1 MILIGRWAAVL
12 SLALF
17 VGMTPLGA
25 QNSSAADDDILI
37 IEDGGDD
44 ILIIEEDGGGAN
56 VQELEDQFDR
66 LADEL
71 DELRDRFG
79 SVTRNVNVTGYG
91 EVHFN
96 LPTDGRRSEFDAHR
110 FVLGV
115 NARFTDWIFLSAEID
130 YEHGAQELEF
140 EMGYL
145 DFLIDPRFNVRAGVV
160 LIPVGF
166 LNEFH
171 EPVLFWTVERPLLQ
185 NKLIPTSWNGTGAGF
200 FGTLGNFLGGMNYR
214 FYVVNSLQSVRPDGF
229 SSGSGTGKGGN
240 SGRFRAESGIRSGRL
255 QPNKAIGEDIALTG
269 RVEFTN
275 LFPGFQLG
283 GSFYT
288 GNTTHNLIEAG
299 GRVTLLEAD
308 IKYRKKWFEMNAS
321 IVNIHVNDAEIINQ
335 FMATQVGPTPTPVGG
350 GNQNVASNMLG
361 YNVQFG
367 VHVPQL
373 LQMGTTQDF
382 VVHFMY
388 EFIDTQNDAAPGF
401 VKLPQH
407 ERDVFTT
414 GVVWFPTPNVAVK
427 MDYTHID
434 YAALGASAG
443 LNQDDVNLGI
453 AYMFF

>member
-17 VGMTPLGA
+17 IGMTPLGA

-44 ILIIEEDGGGAN
+44 ILIIEEEGGGAN
-56 VQELEDQFDR
+56 VEELEDQFDR

-96 LPTDGRRSEFDAHR
+96 MPTDGRDASFDAHR

-130 YEHGAQELEF
+130 YEHGAQQLEF

-145 DFLIDPRFNVRAGVV
+145 DFLIDPKFNVRAGVV

-185 NKLIPTSWNGTGAGF
+185 NALIPTSWNGTGGGF

-214 FYVVNSLQSVRPDGF
+214 IYMVNSLQSIRPDGF
-229 SSGSGTGKGGN
+229 GSGSGTGAGGN
-240 SGRFRAESGIRSGRL
+240 SGRFRASNGIRSGRL
-255 QPNKAIGEDIALTG
+255 QPNSAIAEDLALTG

-283 GSFYT
+283 ASFYT
-288 GNTTHNLIEAG
+288 GHTTHNIIPAG
-299 GRVTLLEAD
+299 GHTTLLEAD
-308 IKYRKKWFEMNAS
+308 IKYRKKWFEMNAT

-335 FMATQVGPTPTPVGG
+335 FMSTQTVTAG

-367 VHVPQL
+367 IHVPQL
-373 LQMGTTQDF
+373 LQMATTQDF
-382 VVHFMY
+382 VFHIMY
-388 EFIDTQNDAAPGF
+388 EFVDTQNDAAPGF
-401 VKLPQH
+401 VKLTQH
-407 ERDVFTT
+407 ERDVYTV
-414 GVVWFPTPNVAVK
+414 GGVWFPTPNVAVK
-427 MDYTHID
+427 ADYTHTD
-434 YAALGASAG
+434 FDENPG
-443 LNQDDVNLGI
+443 LAPGTINLNTDQVNLGI
-453 AYMFF
+453 AFMFF